1 MRDLFDLCARLYS
14 VSVSTTLSPCTTLRV
29 VCYLSASDL
38 WRADDLSVACNLK
51 YLDHESNP
59 PHQMVLFGHD
69 EMVAHA
75 YEALSLSSQHTRHTV
90 SPSYFGF
97 RPRIPDVGNVRMALF
112 PN

>member
-1 MRDLFDLCARLYS
+1 MIS
-14 VSVSTTLSPCTTLRV
+14 STYALACTLSLYPLPCLRV
-29 VCYLSASDL
+29 LHYVSFAIFPRQIYGGQ
-38 WRADDLSVACNLK
+38 DDLSVACNLK

-59 PHQMVLFGHD
+59 LHQMVLFGRD
-69 EMVAHA
+69 EMDAHA
-75 YEALSLSSQHTRHTV
+75 YEALSLSSQHTRHIV